1 MLSGC
6 FEDKG
11 TLLDRLQYS
20 GAKMAAGESSQRHPY
35 IREACGGGEGDD
47 SDMGISVKRAKEGKV
62 GKQMMECWR
71 DVEEVGKEQRP
82 LGRLDE
88 EGRGGKGKGLRRKE
102 RS

>member
-1 MLSGC
+1 M
-6 FEDKG
+6 
-11 TLLDRLQYS
+11 
-20 GAKMAAGESSQRHPY
+20 
-35 IREACGGGEGDD
+35 
-47 SDMGISVKRAKEGKV
+47 